1 MRSAVKFSLY
11 LPSPITPLRPVNDA
25 DVFTGVDLESR
36 NLSCKYQKY
45 RGFWTYFED
54 EK

>member
-25 DVFTGVDLESR
+25 DVFTGVHLESR
-36 NLSCKYQKY
+36 NLLYKY

>member
-1 MRSAVKFSLY
+1 M
-11 LPSPITPLRPVNDA
+11 TPTNDV
-25 DVFTGVDLESR
+25 DVFTGVDLERR
-36 NLSCKYQKY
+36 NLLYKC